1 MASDGDFS
9 AELSEVEVSGSVPL
23 DDGEE
28 VDTSEPGEL
37 PSYSSRESWEP
48 IGAAELEAR
57 LRLHPDAGLR
67 LPAAALRSPRSP
79 RSPRP
84 LQPLQPQ
91 PQPPPPQP
99 VVVTIDRS
107 AHELQGS
114 VQLLAEQQ
122 RLQAKE
128 LAGLKKDTATQGE
141 NAELRKAAGSAAE
154 RLMRA
159 EAEAR
164 WARQEA
170 IANSRKAQLLEEK
183 LAFGEKQLEE
193 LKARL
198 EEEAVS
204 HRSRVGHLEEK
215 LFLKE
220 SRASEL
226 QLKLET
232 DSDAHSRRVIFL
244 ENLLASR
251 DEKIRE
257 LQEKVDKDY
266 RLVFQDSEAHAR
278 RAQLLEEQLQ
288 VRDEKV
294 AELQA
299 KVDSLRE
306 KKKELARK
314 AELEQVNTTQEV
326 RDQINGE
333 IRRFQEK
340 AQADI
345 EAVRVN
351 MTALHQKEVS
361 LLQDRASA
369 AEERCASLQ
378 TRLDNEEQGHQ
389 TLQLSFSRVRA
400 ELQNEIT
407 ELNGSLKLKMFEI
420 ERAGLTLDEVGS
432 ARQKLDVENEQLR
445 RQMEVLRQEYYNL
458 ELQSKE
464 GRAAERAELA
474 TLREQLRGYHDLEKD
489 LDATIK
495 ACAEAPTADAQEAL
509 LIGTTLGSAPASA
522 QRRIQQSLLLAQE
535 LQRANRQQRQ
545 TAVKLEEAQ
554 QELHRLKQELE
565 AAQMESRAARCTEPQ
580 AYLHTALRE
589 RQGEASRVKRELRAC
604 QQELDAAQQAAERA
618 QTGRLRAEEDLR
630 KLLLQRQHLDE
641 LRSLV
646 TSDKLPSKAVKS
658 LTDSIKSR
666 VPA

>member
-220 SRASEL
+220 SRVSEL

-257 LQEKVDKDY
+257 LQ
-266 RLVFQDSEAHAR
+266 
-278 RAQLLEEQLQ
+278 
-288 VRDEKV
+288 
-294 AELQA
+294 
-299 KVDSLRE
+299 
-306 KKKELARK
+306 
-314 AELEQVNTTQEV
+314 
-326 RDQINGE
+326 
-333 IRRFQEK
+333 
-340 AQADI
+340 
-345 EAVRVN
+345 
-351 MTALHQKEVS
+351 
-361 LLQDRASA
+361 
-369 AEERCASLQ
+369 
-378 TRLDNEEQGHQ
+378 
-389 TLQLSFSRVRA
+389 
-400 ELQNEIT
+400 